1 MHLADW
7 KNSALRSVHGVNK
20 LESLLWLNELT
31 VTQIKKKKMN
41 CQSEICISK

>member
-31 VTQIKKKKMN
+31 VTQIKKKKN
-41 CQSEICISK
+41 ELPK